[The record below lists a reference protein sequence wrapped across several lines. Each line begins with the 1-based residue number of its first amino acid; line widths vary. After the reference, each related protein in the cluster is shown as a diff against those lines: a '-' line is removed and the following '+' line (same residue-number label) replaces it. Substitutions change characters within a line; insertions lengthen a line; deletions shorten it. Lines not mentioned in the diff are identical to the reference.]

1 MILFFL
7 KVKDDTGTITMISW
21 IPLKIEPG
29 QTVKIF
35 GKITKERNIVVSNLQ
50 NVISQEEKDSH
61 TLLVTRHK
69 LRNIMKKYVQD
80 CLEDNDDD
88 WVDE

>member
-1 MILFFL
+1 
-7 KVKDDTGTITMISW
+7 MISW
-21 IPLKIEPG
+21 ITLKIESG

-35 GKITKERNIVVSNLQ
+35 GSITKGRKIVVSNLQ

-69 LRNIMKKYVQD
+69 LRNVMKKYV
-80 CLEDNDDD
+80 
-88 WVDE
+88 

>member
-21 IPLKIEPG
+21 IPLKIETG

-35 GKITKERNIVVSNLQ
+35 GKITKDRNILVSNFQ
-50 NVISQEEKDSH
+50 NVISIEEVDAH

-69 LRNIMKKYVQD
+69 LRNQMKKYVQE
-80 CLEDNDDD
+80 CLEDDEWND
-88 WVDE
+88 E

>member
-1 MILFFL
+1 MVL

-21 IPLKIEPG
+21 IPLEIETG
-29 QTVKIF
+29 QTVRIF

-50 NVISQEEKDSH
+50 NVISLEEEDSH

-69 LRNIMKKYVQD
+69 LRNQMKKYVQD
-80 CLEDNDDD
+80 CLENDE
-88 WVDE
+88 WSDE

>member
-1 MILFFL
+1 
-7 KVKDDTGTITMISW
+7 MISW
-21 IPLKIEPG
+21 IPLKIETG

-35 GKITKERNIVVSNLQ
+35 GKITKDRNILVSNLQ
-50 NVISQEEKDSH
+50 NVISIEEVDAH

-69 LRNIMKKYVQD
+69 LRNQMKKYVQD
-80 CLEDNDDD
+80 CLEDNDDE